1 MAQVVGAT
9 LGATLEEFGAPGLA
23 EPSASAGDFPL
34 LSGSPAPEA
43 DHEGTASKSAGAK
56 CGRKLQAPLSL

>member
-23 EPSASAGDFPL
+23 EPSAGDLPL

-43 DHEGTASKSAGAK
+43 DHAGTASKSAGAK